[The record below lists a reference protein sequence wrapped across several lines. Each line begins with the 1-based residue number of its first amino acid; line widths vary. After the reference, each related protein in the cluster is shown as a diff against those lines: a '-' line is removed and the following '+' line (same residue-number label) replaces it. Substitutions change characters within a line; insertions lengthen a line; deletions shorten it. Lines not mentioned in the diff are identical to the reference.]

1 MHHFA
6 GDPVDLAGRESFGM
20 FAFAAPSEKGHEK
33 QENKW
38 GCRAAP
44 RPVLLSGHSY
54 LIYCPVPNEHR
65 ALGGFFLRS
74 LQEFEGFAEDR
85 IFG

>member
-1 MHHFA
+1 
-6 GDPVDLAGRESFGM
+6 VDLAGRESFGM
-20 FAFAAPSEKGHEK
+20 FALAAPSEKGHKK
-33 QENKW
+33 QENK
-38 GCRAAP
+38 RERSAAP
-44 RPVLLSGHSY
+44 PTVLMSGHSY
-54 LIYCPVPNEHR
+54 LIYCPAPNEHR